1 MIKTFNYIN
10 SKGESKKHSVA
21 VLSETPD
28 YLMGIDLFSII
39 KKIIDNEDWFEKNF
53 YMLQNKKIVYK
64 SIIDLIQHCIV
75 IQNEMKNVA
84 NYSVLEE
91 DVDVFYNTVNE
102 DLCDTTNLENTEK
115 IKHFNLLDETN
126 PIPNFFKAKD
136 EYNKIIS
143 VFKFREPTIYK
154 DLKES
159 RSAEKK
165 PIEGFDNE
173 WMKSFKNF
181 KKSGIQKEN

>member
-1 MIKTFNYIN
+1 MIKTFDYTN
-10 SKGESKKHSVA
+10 SKGESKKHIIA

-28 YLMGIDLFSII
+28 YLMGIDLASVVHKII
-39 KKIIDNEDWFEKNF
+39 GNEEWFDHFYMIQDKKIIHKD
-53 YMLQNKKIVYK
+53 V
-64 SIIDLIQHCIV
+64 IDLIQQYNV
-75 IQNEMKNVA
+75 ISNEMKNIA

-91 DVDVFYNTVNE
+91 DVNIFYS
-102 DLCDTTNLENTEK
+102 DASDYIYDIRNLENKEN

-136 EYNKIIS
+136 EYNKI
-143 VFKFREPTIYK
+143 VNLFRYREPTVYK

-165 PIEGFDNE
+165 LIEGFNNE